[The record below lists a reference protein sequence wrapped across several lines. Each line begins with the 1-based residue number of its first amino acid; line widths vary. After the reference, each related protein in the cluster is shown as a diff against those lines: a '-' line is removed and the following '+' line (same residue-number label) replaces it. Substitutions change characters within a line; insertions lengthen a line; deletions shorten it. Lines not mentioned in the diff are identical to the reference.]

1 MMSLHGKFP
10 RPHRRFA
17 FEGVHQMD
25 TPAEFSDPIS
35 QSETDHNGQMPFFE
49 SSTVD
54 SGRPLSGTS
63 DQFRAANTPSSGGHS
78 ARRLGSHD
86 SAKTPSQDSLL
97 ALLRSLG
104 SDGKKAD
111 FGAPHSAKNAPIP
124 DASVPK
130 QTSSKTVFPAASVQ
144 NPTSKVASLSSRLA
158 VSTGRV
164 PSKISSLSSLPK
176 ASKRTENPG
185 SKAWSPP
192 SLPGAAVERLGSKVT
207 PMTGRKASL
216 QCRKDSLESL
226 WPAARLPPTRPGGE
240 SGGPIEKVKA
250 KEKGKLSSDSQT
262 RLPLGDSMDD
272 DEGARRG
279 SELTSPNARPTLLH
293 GRSNLHPLESS
304 FTVFDATSVPED
316 ERCADTVSSTA
327 APGALSA
334 GCWTAHKQEER
345 SREERIFPLL
355 TLPIQPVSLSDI
367 QDTYKAFSKR
377 TDPSTQGSTQ
387 GRALPWELAAAAEA
401 QRDREAELE
410 NLSRAKFPLVSD
422 VFSPEDKAAY
432 LGMLNAYGNPGGR
445 SRVLLTAPSSTLFVP
460 PLHEDLEC
468 GEFRPAQDLNTE
480 AAASLCRVFGPGL
493 EHAEAGRLATF
504 TIQAVN
510 SDGTFMRSGD
520 ASFTVYVDPVKG
532 SAAEQTG
539 IRWKNEPDICAEE
552 DYDSDAERLNQY
564 RPPAS
569 RATHRRRKDT
579 LDGYVYNH
587 GDGTY
592 TVHYY
597 CTRAARHSIY
607 VYLNDQILV
616 GDSPYRVIVTPGS
629 TDGENCEAYGD
640 GTTFFALGGDFS
652 EIVIQAKDAHGNKV
666 KTGGDKFTV
675 AASGAAKIV
684 EITDMKD
691 GTYWVKYYIPPGAER
706 HFVEISISYHG
717 RPIKG
722 SPFRPRPGGPLED
735 EPPPARLC
743 DTVNVANPSDSLM
756 TLAEKCHQK
765 WSQTKNPPALSP
777 YPPFPA
783 SEEAEAILQR
793 ANLDY
798 DAVVMDTTG
807 EHLRETTKTL
817 VQYSKDILNRD
828 STIQSVLKS
837 LKAHGHVG
845 NVYDAVEKGNRERL
859 KQYLDVIA
867 QLQAEMDVT
876 YKSIHYGVVDSLP
889 VALEV
894 EDPREI
900 REIHSKRRQALIQI
914 HKNLEKK
921 ETELRQR
928 EARFKAQRLKFVSG
942 MAEELE
948 RRREAVD
955 MEKAALKENTQ
966 YILHLTQLSLKKHLR
981 REMLI
986 ACEREPVEAFKSKF
1000 WQRDF
1005 NRMLVDTPALSEG
1018 KAKAGGGEGDDKD
1031 KETVEEYHPAPS
1043 IPDDP
1048 SRPSMW
1054 LHKGEFNSAGST
1066 DFGIQKIKHDPN
1078 ARLIRERRMYGG
1090 GNPTFVSYSLGSS
1103 PPPPNSS
1110 EVPKKEEAPGK
1121 RQAVQGHRAS
1131 PSGSESDAEERP
1143 KQKDLKEETGRE
1155 RVEMEDPR
1163 YPGFPFED
1171 LPDELAIP
1179 YPRRPP
1185 PPPPPRYL

>member
-1 MMSLHGKFP
+1 MMSLHGKFS

-216 QCRKDSLESL
+216 QCRKDSSESL

-387 GRALPWELAAAAEA
+387 GRALPWELAAAEA

-460 PLHEDLEC
+460 PLHEASHLFSGKDRGDSWTWNVASFARLKISIQKLQHPFVAFSDQGLNMLRRGAWRHPGVDSVRLLYE
-468 GEFRPAQDLNTE
+468 EKAQQ
-480 AAASLCRVFGPGL
+480 P
-493 EHAEAGRLATF
+493 F

-539 IRWKNEPDICAEE
+539 IRWKNEPDVCAEE

-828 STIQSVLKS
+828 
-837 LKAHGHVG
+837 
-845 NVYDAVEKGNRERL
+845 
-859 KQYLDVIA
+859 
-867 QLQAEMDVT
+867 
-876 YKSIHYGVVDSLP
+876 
-889 VALEV
+889 
-894 EDPREI
+894 
-900 REIHSKRRQALIQI
+900 
-914 HKNLEKK
+914 
-921 ETELRQR
+921 
-928 EARFKAQRLKFVSG
+928 
-942 MAEELE
+942 
-948 RRREAVD
+948 
-955 MEKAALKENTQ
+955 
-966 YILHLTQLSLKKHLR
+966 
-981 REMLI
+981 
-986 ACEREPVEAFKSKF
+986 
-1000 WQRDF
+1000 
-1005 NRMLVDTPALSEG
+1005 
-1018 KAKAGGGEGDDKD
+1018 
-1031 KETVEEYHPAPS
+1031 
-1043 IPDDP
+1043 
-1048 SRPSMW
+1048 
-1054 LHKGEFNSAGST
+1054 
-1066 DFGIQKIKHDPN
+1066 
-1078 ARLIRERRMYGG
+1078 
-1090 GNPTFVSYSLGSS
+1090 
-1103 PPPPNSS
+1103 
-1110 EVPKKEEAPGK
+1110 
-1121 RQAVQGHRAS
+1121 
-1131 PSGSESDAEERP
+1131 
-1143 KQKDLKEETGRE
+1143 
-1155 RVEMEDPR
+1155 
-1163 YPGFPFED
+1163 
-1171 LPDELAIP
+1171 
-1179 YPRRPP
+1179 
-1185 PPPPPRYL
+1185 